1 MAHSGTEQKTGY
13 LNGDFALFHLKDMKN
28 TQFEYHYHDFNKII
42 VFISGSVTYLIEGRA
57 YRLKPWDILFV
68 NNNELHRPI
77 IDPSV
82 TYERIV
88 IWVNPDFLE
97 KHGGECDFFT
107 CFKLAGKRE
116 NNLLRPGSAL
126 LKDFGPILAGLEN
139 ACKSTGFGATIL
151 KNSIFF
157 QFLIVITREL
167 LGISSGSGIND
178 IISDGQIREILDYIN
193 LNLNS
198 DLSVD
203 TLAARFYMS
212 RYHLMHKFREQTGFP
227 VHSYIVQKRLI
238 KADALVRAGVTA
250 AQACEQSG
258 FSDYSSFV
266 RAYKKMF
273 GTSPKNRTGRL
284 AK

>member
-116 NNLLRPGSAL
+116 NNLLRPNPVL
-126 LKDFGPILAGLEN
+126 LQAFSHPRRIGECLQKH
-139 ACKSTGFGATIL
+139 
-151 KNSIFF
+151 
-157 QFLIVITREL
+157 R
-167 LGISSGSGIND
+167 
-178 IISDGQIREILDYIN
+178 IRRD
-193 LNLNS
+193 
-198 DLSVD
+198 D
-203 TLAARFYMS
+203 
-212 RYHLMHKFREQTGFP
+212 P
-227 VHSYIVQKRLI
+227 
-238 KADALVRAGVTA
+238 
-250 AQACEQSG
+250 
-258 FSDYSSFV
+258 
-266 RAYKKMF
+266 
-273 GTSPKNRTGRL
+273 
-284 AK
+284 